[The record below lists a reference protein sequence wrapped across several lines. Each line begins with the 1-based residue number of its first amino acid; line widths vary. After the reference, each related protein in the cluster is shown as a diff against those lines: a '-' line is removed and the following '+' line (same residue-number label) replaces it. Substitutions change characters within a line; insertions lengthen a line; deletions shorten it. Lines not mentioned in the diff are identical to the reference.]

1 MPSNSYEPSYNA
13 NLKLTQRASKTPNK
27 VIKTQKNM
35 KLANK
40 EEYKLANIK
49 YFVDNDKNLVY
60 NIDGD
65 KKKVQTLLIKNLKK
79 NRKINIKNIRPPKQC
94 GNNCWFNVLFLCY
107 FISDQGRKF
116 TKPLRLSMIT
126 GDYDKELVNKANY
139 TKLTDALF
147 MFNLGIEGALNGSS
161 FASDVNTNEI
171 ITNIYKS
178 INIPEHWTYHKG
190 YGNPLVYYE
199 GLINFL
205 YTKTGSP
212 VAFYYLTPYI
222 KYSIA
227 DQYTVNV
234 SKFPHIIVIEL
245 IDDQSTMVDSR
256 KTRITLTSQDG
267 KGEANYKL
275 DSVCIRDVNQTHVG
289 CLITLNKSGYLFDA
303 DGPLQKRMKP
313 LNWNNEK
320 FLNHDQHFSLGSDYS
335 RFNMRKGYQI
345 LYYYRY

>member
-1 MPSNSYEPSYNA
+1 MKSKSYVPTYNA
-13 NLKLTQRASKTPNK
+13 KLKLTKRVVNTPDK
-27 VIKTQKNM
+27 VIRTRKSIN
-35 KLANK
+35 N
-40 EEYKLANIK
+40 KLANIK
-49 YFVDNDKNLVY
+49 QFVDSDKNLY
-60 NIDGD
+60 NIRRD
-65 KKKVQTLLIKNLKK
+65 KKKVQALLVNNLKK
-79 NRKINIKNIRPPKQC
+79 NRKINIKNIQPPKQC

-126 GDYDKELVNKANY
+126 GDYDKDLVNKANY

-161 FASDVNTNEI
+161 FASDINTNEI

-178 INIPEHWTYHKG
+178 INIPEDWTYHKG

-205 YTKTGSP
+205 YARTGSP
-212 VAFYYLTPYI
+212 LAFYYLTPYI
-222 KYSIA
+222 RYSIA
-227 DQYTVNV
+227 DQYTVNMN
-234 SKFPHIIVIEL
+234 KFPHIIVIEL
-245 IDDQSTMVDSR
+245 MDDQSTVVTTR
-256 KTRITLTSQDG
+256 KTHLTLTSPDT
-267 KGEANYKL
+267 KKKANYRL

-313 LNWNNEK
+313 MNWNNET
-320 FLNHDQHFSLGSDYS
+320 FLNNDKHFSLGNNYS
-335 RFNMRKGYQI
+335 RFNLRKGYQI